1 MSVLIK
7 PIITEKM
14 TADSELRNR
23 YGFFVDPEA
32 NKIQIKE
39 AVEAAYGVSVKKVRT
54 MRVGPKRKSRYT
66 KTGVQHGKT
75 NAQKKAIIDVAEGDI
90 IDFYSNL

>member
-14 TADSELRNR
+14 TADSEMYNR
-23 YGFFVDPEA
+23 YGFFVDPKV

-39 AVEAAYGVSVKKVRT
+39 AVEATYGVTVNKVRT
-54 MRVGPKRKSRYT
+54 MNYGPSRKSRYT

-75 NAQKKAIIDVAEGDI
+75 NAYKKAIVDIAEGDT

>member
-14 TADSELRNR
+14 TADSELYNR
-23 YGFFVDPEA
+23 YGFLVDPKA
-32 NKIQIKE
+32 NKLQIKE
-39 AVEAAYGVSVKKVRT
+39 AVESAYGVSVEKVRT
-54 MRVGPKRKSRYT
+54 MNYGPKRKSRYT

-75 NAQKKAIIDVAEGDI
+75 NCLKKAIIDVADGDA
-90 IDFYSNL
+90 IDFYNNL

>member
-14 TADSELRNR
+14 TADSELFNR
-23 YGFFVDPEA
+23 YGFYVNPKA
-32 NKIQIKE
+32 NKLQIKE
-39 AVEAAYGVSVKKVRT
+39 AVETAYGVTVEKVRT
-54 MRVGPKRKSRYT
+54 MNYGPERRTRFT
-66 KTGVQHGKT
+66 KTGIQHGKT
-75 NAQKKAIIDVAEGDI
+75 NSRKKAIVDVAEGDI

>member
-1 MSVLIK
+1 MNILIK

-14 TADSELRNR
+14 TAYGELFNR
-23 YGFFVDPEA
+23 YGFYVDPRA

-39 AVEAAYGVSVKKVRT
+39 AVESTYGVSVKKVRT
-54 MRVGPKRKSRYT
+54 MIYGPKRKTRHT

-75 NAQKKAIIDVAEGDI
+75 NRMKKAIVDVAEGDT